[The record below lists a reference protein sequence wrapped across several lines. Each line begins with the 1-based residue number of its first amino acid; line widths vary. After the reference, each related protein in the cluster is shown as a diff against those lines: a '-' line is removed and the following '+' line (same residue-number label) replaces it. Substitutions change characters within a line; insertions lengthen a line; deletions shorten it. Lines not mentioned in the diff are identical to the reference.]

1 MNVGYAEALGRWQ
14 RSLELLARMPPDITE
29 NLVNDLM
36 LADVAAVLS
45 PDPDQAV
52 ELRVVL
58 LWAVGGAETGLADEL
73 AGQLHGSVPRAR
85 PVLSV
90 VSLEQTTPAAQLREQ
105 LARAHAVVI
114 VVGYYDLVS
123 EEPAADATGRMA
135 EAADWLAWTAGW
147 LEPDHVTIAVH
158 GRATRRSDPVSR
170 ADWVRQMAVSRLGL
184 PRTWPPRVIVE
195 TGPDAVRSALSS
207 RVLDPF
213 RANLAGAYGAATYQQ
228 VRHAVQY
235 TASRCAAIRAMT
247 DVGADVPAA
256 RRWTWLQAHAAGR
269 VAGTVAAALEVSG
282 AADGR

>member
-1 MNVGYAEALGRWQ
+1 MSADYAEALGRWQ
-14 RSLELLARMPPDITE
+14 RSLELLARMPPEITE

-45 PDPDQAV
+45 PDTDQAV

-58 LWAVGGAETGLADEL
+58 LWAVDNQEAGLAEEL
-73 AGQLHGSVPRAR
+73 ADQLYGSVPRAR

-90 VSLEQTTPAAQLREQ
+90 VRLEPTTPTAQLREQ

-123 EEPAADATGRMA
+123 EELAAEAAGRMA
-135 EAADWLAWTAGW
+135 AAADWLAWTAGW

-158 GRATRRSDPVSR
+158 GRATRRSDSVSR

-195 TGPDAVRSALSS
+195 TGPDAIRDALPT
-207 RVLDPF
+207 RVLEPF
-213 RANLAGAYGAATYQQ
+213 RANLAGTYGAATYEQ
-228 VRHAVQY
+228 VRHAVGY
-235 TASRCAAIRAMT
+235 TARRCAAIRAMT
-247 DVGADVPAA
+247 DVGADVSAA
-256 RRWTWLQAHAAGR
+256 RRWTWLQAHAAGC
-269 VAGTVAAALEVSG
+269 VAETVAAALEVSG